1 MSLAFHASPF
11 ENDSNEIKYENNGNI
26 IARKKIAHDQHRN
39 RTQKRHQTVNTDKVN
54 SILASIHNSS
64 ANDNDELADFNPPSK
79 PISMGAQNT
88 ILRENNKEGMMNISS
103 QMNQSPPDQ
112 SLHQMQ
118 MFNSDTDESHLNSIQ
133 NNYGDSQTAED
144 YYKKMLPNFSATPN
158 QQNNSHQ
165 NTTQY
170 MQRHMESSPVSPQSS
185 TMMHNGDNIM
195 EKLNYMINLL
205 EENHDERTGNVTE
218 EVVLYSFLG
227 IFIIFIADSFARVGK
242 YTR

>member
-11 ENDSNEIKYENNGNI
+11 ENDSNENNGNI
-26 IARKKIAHDQHRN
+26 IARKKLAQDQHRN

-64 ANDNDELADFNPPSK
+64 AIDNDELADFNPPSK

-88 ILRENNKEGMMNISS
+88 ILRENEKEGTMNVPS
-103 QMNQSPPDQ
+103 QMNQSPPNQ
-112 SLHQMQ
+112 SLHQMN
-118 MFNSDTDESHLNSIQ
+118 MFNNDSDDSHLNSIQ
-133 NNYGDSQTAED
+133 NNYGDNQSTED

-158 QQNNSHQ
+158 PNHQ
-165 NTTQY
+165 NTSQY
-170 MQRHMESSPVSPQSS
+170 IQRNMESSAASPVRP
-185 TMMHNGDNIM
+185 MMHNGDNIM